1 MSIGSISV
9 CTRNAVPLNVRV
21 CTHMGSNICT
31 VLSRRTSTSCCSYGI
46 SRPKYADQSVT
57 TISSCSPNTSHR
69 FQGGCLSSCFSRRS
83 IDFQAL
89 TVKNLIT
96 AGGSHGRELEISL
109 ACKGMNVKLSIPND
123 GMFSKIKYSMRWPE
137 RWASAGL
144 VFGWVVCYS
153 TSEPV
158 HAEAAYEKEDNE
170 ENSDSSHVKLSHG
183 KKVYTDYSVI
193 GELRS
198 LPFPCFTLNDQLII
212 ACKSY

>member
-1 MSIGSISV
+1 MSIGSISI
-9 CTRNAVPLNVRV
+9 CTRNAVPLNLR
-21 CTHMGSNICT
+21 TQMGSNICT

-57 TISSCSPNTSHR
+57 TISSCSPNTSQR
-69 FQGGCLSSCFSRRS
+69 FQAGGCLSTCFSRRS
-83 IDFQAL
+83 IDFQAF
-89 TVKNLIT
+89 TVKDLIT
-96 AGGSHGRELEISL
+96 DGGSRGRDVEISL

-123 GMFSKIKYSMRWPE
+123 GTFSKIKYNMRWPE

-158 HAEAAYEKEDNE
+158 HAEAAYEKDDNE

-193 GELRS
+193 GEHLS
-198 LPFPCFTLNDQLII
+198 LPLLVLRCMIN
-212 ACKSY
+212 CCH